1 MTQYTDEAKLA
12 TLGYKQEFRR
22 HFTPVEVFGI
32 SFSIIGIFPSIA

>member
-1 MTQYTDEAKLA
+1 MSQYTDEAKLA
-12 TLGYKQEFRR
+12 RLGYRQEFRR